1 MVGSINKTKLI
12 KHHLIQK
19 EDREMIV
26 SGYDY
31 VQKCPSFID
40 RDYLLV
46 YQAIIFLESKMVL
59 F

>member
-12 KHHLIQK
+12 KHPLIQK

-26 SGYDY
+26 SGYDN
-31 VQKCPSFID
+31 VQKCPSFIG